1 MKLYIYADESGTF
14 DKEHNDLFVY
24 GGLVVPG
31 DSTKRDL
38 ERKYSAIENDIRRN
52 ASRFGEEDEL
62 KARYL
67 RMRERKR
74 LFALLQKSQC
84 VQFGVVVDQKRLHD
98 YVFAPKG
105 SKQRYMD
112 WALKM
117 GVKKGVL
124 GVVNRGIASKQDIDQ
139 IVVFVDE
146 HSSST
151 EGKYN
156 LGQSIDEEFRLGS
169 GPLPRLAFGNAHTS
183 RRHYR
188 ELDILCREG
197 PPFVPICDAKRRV
210 YHCALSSP
218 VIMRRDW
225 VYEAGRSSWRWR
237 YRWVGASPPHGRRL
251 LHSRVAESLPAT
263 IFRP

>member
-31 DSTKRDL
+31 DSAKRDL

-52 ASRFGEEDEL
+52 ASRFGDDDEL
-62 KARYL
+62 KACYL
-67 RMRERKR
+67 RMKERKR

-98 YVFAPKG
+98 YVFASKG

-156 LGQSIDEEFRLGS
+156 LSQSIDEEFRLGMYNPEWGTFHDPVFS
-169 GPLPRLAFGNAHTS
+169 PSFPKIPVRYLDS
-183 RRHYR
+183 RSVTLIRAADITANWIYCAERDRHSY
-188 ELDILCREG
+188 
-197 PPFVPICDAKRRV
+197 PFAMRSVESTTV
-210 YHCALSSP
+210 LYHHP
-218 VIMRRDW
+218 
-225 VYEAGRSSWRWR
+225 
-237 YRWVGASPPHGRRL
+237 
-251 LHSRVAESLPAT
+251 
-263 IFRP
+263 